1 MDPKLEALT
10 ILPVQSVWC
19 ARRKTEV
26 TLRAAS
32 WSLALADCGER
43 QRPCPYYSECRRVAE
58 ALVRPA
64 VW

>member
-10 ILPVQSVWC
+10 ILPVQPVWC
-19 ARRKTEV
+19 ALRRTEV
-26 TLRAAS
+26 TLRTAS
-32 WSLALADCGER
+32 WSLIPANCGER